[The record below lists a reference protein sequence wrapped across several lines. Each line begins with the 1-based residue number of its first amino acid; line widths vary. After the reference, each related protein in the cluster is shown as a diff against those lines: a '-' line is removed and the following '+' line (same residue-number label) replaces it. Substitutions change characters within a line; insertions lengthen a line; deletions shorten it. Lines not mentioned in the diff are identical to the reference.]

1 MLWAASLLLVIPAV
15 TAQSPLYGQCKSHLK
30 DAILLSC
37 SKAKGCM
44 QAVVRAGLVL
54 LLVFLALVVPTP
66 MPGIRSAFPAPAAVV
81 LLPQLL

>member
-1 MLWAASLLLVIPAV
+1 
-15 TAQSPLYGQCKSHLK
+15 
-30 DAILLSC
+30 
-37 SKAKGCM
+37 M

-54 LLVFLALVVPTP
+54 LPVFLALVVPTP